1 MLLPIFALAA
11 AALASPLPFAVAP
24 ERARGLGG
32 LPLVPSPPPPL
43 ERGLSSPLV
52 PSPPPRLERDLS
64 LEDLSRDL
72 EARDALTGVT
82 LLRAARPPGTGF
94 CLDEDAGRAQLWQC
108 HGGANQQWRLERVRL
123 DADQFKAKP
132 VTRFRVRR
140 VDTDMCLHFVAPG
153 ESPLPPCAS
162 FPLPPL
168 PAFSERGR

>member
-24 ERARGLGG
+24 ERVRG

-43 ERGLSSPLV
+43 ER
-52 PSPPPRLERDLS
+52 DLA
-64 LEDLSRDL
+64 E
-72 EARDALTGVT
+72 RDALTGMT
-82 LLRAARPPGTGF
+82 LLRAARPPGTSF

-140 VDTDMCLHFVAPG
+140 VDTDTCLHFVAPG